1 MFLFAASNWIKKRLN
16 RSAVTSSLTFQLI
29 SLQVLHPT
37 FYLSITDTGRV
48 GKRKRKR
55 RRERYR
61 RKRERGGGER
71 EGEKEREQEKERE
84 RELES
89 HQRVKLI

>member
-61 RKRERGGGER
+61 RKSERGER
-71 EGEKEREQEKERE
+71 ERVRKRENKRKRE
-84 RELES
+84 RES
-89 HQRVKLI
+89 